1 MVRERGTLIN
11 FKGDGAITQQ
21 GIVWAIHTGKIANGQ
36 ERTLIISR
44 EQLRTWGILQG
55 A

>member
-11 FKGDGAITQQ
+11 FKGDGAITQK
-21 GIVWAIHTGKIANGQ
+21 GIVWAIHSGKVAAGQ
-36 ERTLIISR
+36 ERTLIVDR